1 MEAPIAELDLT
12 ETIADP
18 RPSEGFI
25 RAIADFFETDAEDLL
40 SELGY
45 VPEEA
50 VVSQRIE

>member
-1 MEAPIAELDLT
+1 MDTPVAELDPT
-12 ETIADP
+12 EMLADP

-25 RAIADFFETDAEDLL
+25 RAIAEFFETDADDLL

-50 VVSQRIE
+50 VVSRRME